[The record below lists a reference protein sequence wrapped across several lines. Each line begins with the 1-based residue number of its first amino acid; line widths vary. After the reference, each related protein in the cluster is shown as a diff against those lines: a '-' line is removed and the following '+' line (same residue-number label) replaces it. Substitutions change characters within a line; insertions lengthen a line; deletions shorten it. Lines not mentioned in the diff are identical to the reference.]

1 MPRLVFRSLH
11 PPCFA
16 HVGVVNLSPRAS
28 PQLFWL
34 LQIGGW
40 LLLIPIA
47 ISVTVLVFRDPGTI
61 ILIGVIRQFIGFGL
75 TLGLWRL
82 YRRWPAADF
91 KLTRHAWQITLAC
104 IGAVLA
110 DVLLVALL
118 HRLLELPPIP
128 VFVERGAMF
137 SRLALYV
144 MWSALYFVIRQ
155 ELETR
160 ETALRLARAEAA
172 NREAELQLLR
182 AQVNPHFL
190 LNALST
196 IIGEAER
203 DPAAVIDTTH
213 AVADYLRYSLGQ
225 RNHRA
230 RLGDEFDAMAHYLA
244 VEAAH
249 LRSHGLDWKI
259 EAGDDARGALAPTAL
274 IQPLVENAIKYGLRS
289 SPRPLRL
296 RIRAE
301 VREDMLQVSVENTGE
316 WLQRQPG
323 EEARD
328 STGIGLNNVRRRV
341 VLLCGETADLEVAT
355 PPGAVRVDVRLPFV
369 PAAAGA

>member
-1 MPRLVFRSLH
+1 MH
-11 PPCFA
+11 D
-16 HVGVVNLSPRAS
+16 SPRAS
-28 PQLFWL
+28 RQLFWL
-34 LQIGGW
+34 LQTGGW
-40 LLLIPIA
+40 LLLIPLA

-61 ILIGVIRQFIGFGL
+61 ILIGVIRQVIGFGL
-75 TLGLWRL
+75 TLGLWRF
-82 YRRWPAADF
+82 YRRWPAAGF
-91 KLTRHAWQITLAC
+91 KLTRHAWQIALAC
-104 IGAVLA
+104 IGAVAA
-110 DVLLVALL
+110 DVLIIALL
-118 HRLLELPPIP
+118 HWLLELPPIP

-203 DPAAVIDTTH
+203 NPAAVIDTTH

-225 RNHRA
+225 RSHRA
-230 RLGDEFDAMAHYLA
+230 RLGDELDAMGHYLV

-259 EAGDDARGALAPTAL
+259 EAGDDARAALAPTAL
-274 IQPLVENAIKYGLRS
+274 VQPLVENAIKYGLRS

-296 RIRAE
+296 RIQAA
-301 VREDMLQVSVENTGE
+301 VREGLLHVAVENSGE
-316 WLQRQPG
+316 WFQRLPG

-341 VLLCGETADLEVAT
+341 TLLCGERASLEVTT
-355 PPGAVRVDVRLPFV
+355 PPGAVRVEVRLPFETA
-369 PAAAGA
+369 PART